1 MNGFRM
7 AHALAHVTDSTP
19 TLHSR
24 ISNLLQLN
32 MPLKMRQ
39 FTSMETNV
47 EIQPMSLFAAMTAE
61 TAICPGLSMTQP
73 SGTLT
78 MPLADASQTSALLK
92 ATLTATIK
100 AITPKPAFA
109 TETVTAATVGHQMI
123 SKDGTQP
130 KPCTGA
136 NLLKTSNHSTS
147 SLELAAPTHMICS
160 AVPTATTA
168 VRPGHQTTLRCGTL
182 MT

>member
-1 MNGFRM
+1 M
-7 AHALAHVTDSTP
+7 AHALEHVTNGTP
-19 TLHSR
+19 IQHSK

-32 MPLKMRQ
+32 MPLRMRQ

-78 MPLADASQTSALLK
+78 MPLADASQTNALLK

-100 AITPKPAFA
+100 AITLKPAFA

-136 NLLKTSNHSTS
+136 NLLKTFNHSTS
-147 SLELAAPTHMICS
+147 SLELAAPTHTICS

-168 VRPGHQTTLRCGTL
+168 ARPGHQTTPRCGTL

>member
-1 MNGFRM
+1 
-7 AHALAHVTDSTP
+7 
-19 TLHSR
+19 
-24 ISNLLQLN
+24 
-32 MPLKMRQ
+32 MRQ

-47 EIQPMSLFAAMTAE
+47 EIQPISLFAAMTAE
-61 TAICPGLSMTQP
+61 TAICLGLSMTQP

-78 MPLADASQTSALLK
+78 MPLADASQTNVLLR

-100 AITPKPAFA
+100 AITLKPAYA

-123 SKDGTQP
+123 SKDGTQS
-130 KPCTGA
+130 KPCSDA
-136 NLLKTSNHSTS
+136 NPLKTFNHSTS
-147 SLELAAPTHMICS
+147 SLELAAPTHTTCS

-168 VRPGHQTTLRCGTL
+168 VRPGHQTTLRNGTL